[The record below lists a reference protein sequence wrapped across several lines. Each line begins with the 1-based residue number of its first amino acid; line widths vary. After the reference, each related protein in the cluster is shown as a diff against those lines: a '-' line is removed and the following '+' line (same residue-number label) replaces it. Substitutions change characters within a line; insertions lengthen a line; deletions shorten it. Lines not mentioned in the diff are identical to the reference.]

1 MCMHAVWRVE
11 WQYNGA
17 SDVRDGPV
25 LHIIV
30 CLKIL
35 HSTLWKTVLHPPNMD
50 IWKEWVTPMSRR
62 LLVLTK
68 VVGNVMLL
76 SNMETWNGGNRVP
89 PWLEMQKVIT
99 DHDII

>member
-1 MCMHAVWRVE
+1 
-11 WQYNGA
+11 
-17 SDVRDGPV
+17 
-25 LHIIV
+25 
-30 CLKIL
+30 
-35 HSTLWKTVLHPPNMD
+35 
-50 IWKEWVTPMSRR
+50 MSRR